1 MTLLWKK
8 LTGKATVPQHS
19 LFVMG
24 DNRLNSKDSRI
35 FGFISDDSVIGEVK
49 FRFYPLKEIGIPK

>member
-1 MTLLWKK
+1 M
-8 LTGKATVPQHS
+8 

-24 DNRLNSKDSRI
+24 DNRLKSRDSRTY
-35 FGFISDDSVIGEVK
+35 GLVSYDSVIGEVK